1 MYVSVTSGWF
11 FVSHQTL
18 FLLHKHSRI
27 SWKWFFYVTHC
38 VLHRSWSQMFQT
50 TSVVWTQFV
59 VGTVGFFFEAEAISF
74 CVWQCN
80 LGNRSAQSQQLGMV
94 TNRILHEYL
103 LNKSYEFMGLRQDSS
118 LWFLALAL
126 WFFLLGIAECRA
138 FSATGMGLKSSLTMV
153 ALCWAQLLREGREA
167 PEGCSNLQDN
177 TTPDAVFILGKFLRF
192 TETEPRVKLHWKACA
207 AIFSADVEF
216 NWTQRTLQKKKKKL
230 KQDRSPKICITT
242 SWQMGSGC
250 AQNAKM

>member
-50 TSVVWTQFV
+50 TSVVSTQFV

-126 WFFLLGIAECRA
+126 WFFYWVSLNAGLFQQLGW
-138 FSATGMGLKSSLTMV
+138 V
-153 ALCWAQLLREGREA
+153 
-167 PEGCSNLQDN
+167 
-177 TTPDAVFILGKFLRF
+177 
-192 TETEPRVKLHWKACA
+192 
-207 AIFSADVEF
+207 
-216 NWTQRTLQKKKKKL
+216 
-230 KQDRSPKICITT
+230 
-242 SWQMGSGC
+242 
-250 AQNAKM
+250 

>member
-126 WFFLLGIAECRA
+126 WFFYWVSLNAGLFQQLGW
-138 FSATGMGLKSSLTMV
+138 V
-153 ALCWAQLLREGREA
+153 
-167 PEGCSNLQDN
+167 
-177 TTPDAVFILGKFLRF
+177 
-192 TETEPRVKLHWKACA
+192 
-207 AIFSADVEF
+207 
-216 NWTQRTLQKKKKKL
+216 
-230 KQDRSPKICITT
+230 
-242 SWQMGSGC
+242 
-250 AQNAKM
+250 